1 MFSDKLHQQHW
12 RVKSEESEVDLEPL
26 KYLSAC
32 STLFTKPLKHMP
44 SYRMELL
51 PTFRGVFYNQKKLSC
66 ATHFLPC
73 PKICP
78 EPTNGPKWVF
88 VKYGHIIYY

>member
-12 RVKSEESEVDLEPL
+12 RMKSEESEVELEPL

-44 SYRMELL
+44 SYRME
-51 PTFRGVFYNQKKLSC
+51 
-66 ATHFLPC
+66 
-73 PKICP
+73 
-78 EPTNGPKWVF
+78 
-88 VKYGHIIYY
+88 